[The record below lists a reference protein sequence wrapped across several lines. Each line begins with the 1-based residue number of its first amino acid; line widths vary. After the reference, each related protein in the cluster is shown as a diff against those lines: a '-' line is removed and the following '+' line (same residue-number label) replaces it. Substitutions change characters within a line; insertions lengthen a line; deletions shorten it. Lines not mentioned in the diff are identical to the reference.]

1 MRGICPLFFCLTLN
15 SLLCIILVRLILLKE
30 FLFTYRILN
39 KDGGD
44 MINDKD
50 INITKN
56 LKTIEWL
63 KSELLMSIAS
73 LYELMSKGGE
83 NVKEDASDLISNIIL
98 ISYLLGKRL
107 GISYEN
113 IDLKVENKLKL
124 GLVENH
130 KIEKWYGDFSE
141 LIENFRLRKE

>member
-1 MRGICPLFFCLTLN
+1 
-15 SLLCIILVRLILLKE
+15 
-30 FLFTYRILN
+30 
-39 KDGGD
+39 